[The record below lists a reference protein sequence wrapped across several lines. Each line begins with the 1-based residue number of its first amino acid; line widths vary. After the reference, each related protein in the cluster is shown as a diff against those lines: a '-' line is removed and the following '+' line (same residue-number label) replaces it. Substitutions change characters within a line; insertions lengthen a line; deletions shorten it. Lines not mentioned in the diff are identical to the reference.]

1 MHSALKAVFALL
13 TLFRAEKKR
22 IEWGRLVLIFSYCV
36 TAGLAALYLIGKVT
50 SRW

>member
-13 TLFRAEKKR
+13 TLFGGEKKR
-22 IEWGRLVLIFSYCV
+22 IEWGRLVLIFSTGV
-36 TAGLAALYLIGKVT
+36 TAGLVALYVVGKIT